1 MRLVIADTGPI
12 HYLILIGHIDLLPR
26 LFERVVLPSIVLAEL
41 SHLLAPASVQ
51 RWITAVPAWLETA
64 EAPAVT
70 LSAGIHKGE
79 ASAIALASALH
90 ADLML
95 MDDRKGVIA
104 AEQQGLNVTG
114 TLGVLDLAAE
124 RRLIDFAEAAMA
136 LKLTTF
142 RMPHALLDELLAL
155 QKGPRKP

>member
-1 MRLVIADTGPI
+1 MRVAVADTGPI

-26 LFERVVLPSIVLAEL
+26 LFERVVLPGIVLAEL
-41 SHLLAPASVQ
+41 SHPLAPASVQ

-79 ASAIALASALH
+79 AAAIALASALH
-90 ADLML
+90 ADLLL
-95 MDDRKGVIA
+95 MDDRKGVNA
-104 AEQQGLNVTG
+104 AEKQGLNVTG

-124 RRLIDFAEAAMA
+124 RSLIDFAQAAMA
-136 LKLTTF
+136 LELTTF
-142 RMPHALLDELLAL
+142 RMPLALLDELRAKH
-155 QKGPRKP
+155 KGYEKP